1 MQRIVI
7 VGAGQA
13 AGWAVSTLRQHGFL
27 GEIHV
32 VSNEERVFYERPPLS
47 KQVLSKEAS
56 YDSLHLFSAE
66 QMQDFNIE
74 WHKPAVATQVD
85 RQQKHVV
92 LESGQVLP
100 YDKLLIATGSRA
112 RVPVNT
118 WQFIPNV
125 VTLRNVQDCER
136 LAEIL
141 QHTQNLAVIGGGW
154 IGLEIAATARKQG
167 KQVHVFEYGD
177 RLCARSVSPDV
188 SEFLQNMH
196 QQQGTQIHLNSK
208 NVHLIEAG
216 QHQVEVVNHPNAS
229 ELFDCVVVGA
239 GADIAKELGVSA
251 GLDVKDGIV
260 VNGFGQTSDQDI
272 YAAGDVAIHPSL
284 GYCIQSWA
292 NAQNQA
298 IATAKSSLGMDSEY
312 LDIPW
317 LWSDQYHYNI
327 QILGTYQ
334 PEKTKQI
341 VLRQNA
347 ADQCSYLYLDE
358 QNCLINMIAIN
369 DSKLVKLAKRW
380 MQSNTVLDPKLLA
393 DPEFNVMK
401 LKP

>member
-1 MQRIVI
+1 MERIVI

-13 AGWAVSTLRQHGFL
+13 AGWAVSTLRQNGFS

-32 VSNEERVFYERPPLS
+32 VSNEDQVFYERPPLS

-56 YDSLHLFSAE
+56 YESLNLFSAE
-66 QMQDFNIE
+66 QVQKFNIQ
-74 WHKPAVATQVD
+74 WHKPAVATEVNRQHKQVILD
-85 RQQKHVV
+85 
-92 LESGQVLP
+92 SGQLLP

-136 LAEIL
+136 FAEIL
-141 QHTQNLAVIGGGW
+141 QHAEKLAVVGGGW

-167 KQVHVFEYGD
+167 KEVHIFEYGD

-188 SEFLQNMH
+188 SDFLKMMH
-196 QQQGTQIHLNSK
+196 EQQGTQIHLNSK
-208 NVHLIEAG
+208 NLHLIEAG
-216 QHQVEVVNHPNAS
+216 QGKVEVVNHPNVS

-239 GADIAKELGVSA
+239 GADIAKELGVNA

-260 VNGFGQTSDQDI
+260 VNCFGQTSDQDI

-298 IATAKSSLGMDSEY
+298 IAAAKSMLGIETEY
-312 LDIPW
+312 SDIPW
-317 LWSDQYHYNI
+317 LWSDQYHFNI

-334 PEKTKQI
+334 PEKTAQI
-341 VLRQNA
+341 VVRKSTD
-347 ADQCSYLYLDE
+347 DQCSYLYLDD
-358 QNCLINMIAIN
+358 QNHLLNMIAIN

-380 MQSNTVLDPKLLA
+380 MQSNTLLDAKLLA

>member
-1 MQRIVI
+1 MERIVI

-13 AGWAVSTLRQHGFL
+13 AGWAVSTLRQNGFL

-32 VSNEERVFYERPPLS
+32 VSNEDQVFYERPPLS

-56 YDSLHLFSAE
+56 YESLNLFSTE
-66 QMQDFNIE
+66 QVQEFNIQ
-74 WHKPAVATQVD
+74 WHKPDVATQVD
-85 RQQKHVV
+85 RQQKQVV
-92 LESGQVLP
+92 LESGQILP

-141 QHTQNLAVIGGGW
+141 QHAQKLAVVGGGW

-167 KQVHVFEYGD
+167 KEVHIFEYGD

-188 SEFLQNMH
+188 SDFLKAMH

-208 NVHLIEAG
+208 NLHLIEAG
-216 QHQVEVVNHPNAS
+216 DHKVEVVNHPNTS

-239 GADIAKELGVSA
+239 GADIAKELGVNA

-260 VNGFGQTSDQDI
+260 VNCFGQTSDQDI

-298 IATAKSSLGMDSEY
+298 IAAAKSMLGIETEY
-312 LDIPW
+312 TDIPW
-317 LWSDQYHYNI
+317 LWSDQYHFNI

-334 PEKTKQI
+334 PERTKQT
-341 VLRQNA
+341 VVRRSTD
-347 ADQCSYLYLDE
+347 DQCSYLYLDD

>member
-13 AGWAVSTLRQHGFL
+13 AGWAVSTLRQNGYS

-32 VSNEERVFYERPPLS
+32 VSNEESVFYERPPLS

-56 YDSLHLFSAE
+56 YESLHLFSAE
-66 QMQDFNIE
+66 QVQGFNIQ
-74 WHKPAVATQVD
+74 WHKPALATQVD
-85 RQQKHVV
+85 RQQKQVV
-92 LESGQVLP
+92 LENGQILP
-100 YDKLLIATGSRA
+100 YDKLLLATGSRA

-141 QHTQNLAVIGGGW
+141 QNSQKLAVIGGGW

-167 KQVHVFEYGD
+167 KEVHIFEYGD

-188 SEFLQNMH
+188 SEFLKTMH
-196 QQQGTQIHLNSK
+196 EQQGTQIHLDSK
-208 NVHLIEAG
+208 NLHLIEAS
-216 QHQVEVVNHPNAS
+216 QQKVEVVNHPNAS

-239 GADIAKELGVSA
+239 GADIAKELGTNA

-298 IATAKSSLGMDSEY
+298 IAAAKSMLGIATEY
-312 LDIPW
+312 ADIPW
-317 LWSDQYHYNI
+317 LWSDQYHFNI

-334 PEKTKQI
+334 PEKTEQI
-341 VLRQNA
+341 VIRRS
-347 ADQCSYLYLDE
+347 ADDQYSYLYLDD
-358 QNCLINMIAIN
+358 QKHLLNMIAMN
-369 DSKLVKLAKRW
+369 DPKLVKLAKRW
-380 MQSNTVLDPKLLA
+380 MQSNTELDPKLLA

>member
-1 MQRIVI
+1 MERIVI

-13 AGWAVSTLRQHGFL
+13 AGWAVSTLRQNGFL

-32 VSNEERVFYERPPLS
+32 VSNEDQVFYERPPLS

-56 YDSLHLFSAE
+56 YESLNLFSTE
-66 QMQDFNIE
+66 QVQEFNIQ
-74 WHKPAVATQVD
+74 WHKPDVATQVD
-85 RQQKHVV
+85 RQQKQVV
-92 LESGQVLP
+92 LESGQILP

-141 QHTQNLAVIGGGW
+141 QHAQKLAVVGGGW
-154 IGLEIAATARKQG
+154 VGLEIAATARKQG
-167 KQVHVFEYGD
+167 KEVHIFEYGD

-188 SEFLQNMH
+188 SEFLKAIH
-196 QQQGTQIHLNSK
+196 EKQGIKIHLNSK
-208 NVHLIEAG
+208 NLHLIEAG
-216 QHQVEVVNHPNAS
+216 NHKVEVVNHPNTS

-239 GADIAKELGVSA
+239 GADIAKELGVNA

-260 VNGFGQTSDQDI
+260 VNCFGQTSDQDI

-298 IATAKSSLGMDSEY
+298 IAAAKSMLGIETEY
-312 LDIPW
+312 TDIPW
-317 LWSDQYHYNI
+317 LWSDQYHFNI

-334 PEKTKQI
+334 PERTKQT
-341 VLRQNA
+341 VVRRSTD
-347 ADQCSYLYLDE
+347 DQCSYLYLDD

>member
-1 MQRIVI
+1 MERIVI

-13 AGWAVSTLRQHGFL
+13 AGWAVSTLRQNGFV

-32 VSNEERVFYERPPLS
+32 ISNEDQVFYERPPLS

-56 YDSLHLFSAE
+56 YESLNLFSAE
-66 QMQDFNIE
+66 QVQEFNIQ
-74 WHKPAVATQVD
+74 WHKPDVATQVD
-85 RQQKHVV
+85 RQQKQVV
-92 LESGQVLP
+92 LESGQILP

-141 QHTQNLAVIGGGW
+141 QHAQKLAVVGGGW

-167 KQVHVFEYGD
+167 KEVHIFEYGD

-188 SEFLQNMH
+188 SEFLKAIH
-196 QQQGTQIHLNSK
+196 EQQGTKIHLNSK
-208 NVHLIEAG
+208 NLHLIEAG
-216 QHQVEVVNHPNAS
+216 NHKVEVVNHPNTS

-239 GADIAKELGVSA
+239 GADIAKELGVNA

-260 VNGFGQTSDQDI
+260 VNCFGQTSDQDI

-298 IATAKSSLGMDSEY
+298 IAAAKSMLGIETEY
-312 LDIPW
+312 TDIPW
-317 LWSDQYHYNI
+317 LWSDQYHFNI

-334 PEKTKQI
+334 PEKTAQI
-341 VLRQNA
+341 VVRKSTD
-347 ADQCSYLYLDE
+347 DQCSYLYLDD
-358 QNCLINMIAIN
+358 QNHLLNMIAIN

-380 MQSNTVLDPKLLA
+380 MQSNTLLDAKLLA

>member
-1 MQRIVI
+1 MERIVI

-13 AGWAVSTLRQHGFL
+13 AGWAVSTLRQNGFL

-32 VSNEERVFYERPPLS
+32 VSNEDQVFYERPPLS

-56 YDSLHLFSAE
+56 YESLNLFSTE
-66 QMQDFNIE
+66 QVQEFNIQ
-74 WHKPAVATQVD
+74 WHKPDVATQVD
-85 RQQKHVV
+85 RQQKQVV
-92 LESGQVLP
+92 LESGQILP

-141 QHTQNLAVIGGGW
+141 QHAQKLAVVGGGW

-167 KQVHVFEYGD
+167 KEVHIFEYGD

-188 SEFLQNMH
+188 SEFLKAIH
-196 QQQGTQIHLNSK
+196 EQQGTQIHLNSK
-208 NVHLIEAG
+208 NLHLIEAG
-216 QHQVEVVNHPNAS
+216 HHKVEVVNHPNTT

-239 GADIAKELGVSA
+239 GADIAKELGVNA

-260 VNGFGQTSDQDI
+260 VNCFGQTSDQDI

-298 IATAKSSLGMDSEY
+298 IAAAKSMLGIETEY
-312 LDIPW
+312 TDIPW
-317 LWSDQYHYNI
+317 LWSDQYHFNI

-334 PEKTKQI
+334 PERTKQT
-341 VLRQNA
+341 VVRRSTD
-347 ADQCSYLYLDE
+347 DQCSYLYLDD

>member
-1 MQRIVI
+1 MERIVI

-13 AGWAVSTLRQHGFL
+13 AGWAVSTLRQNGFL

-32 VSNEERVFYERPPLS
+32 VSNEEKVFYERPPLS

-56 YDSLHLFSAE
+56 YESLNLFSTE
-66 QMQDFNIE
+66 QMQEFNIQ
-74 WHKPAVATQVD
+74 WHKPAVAAQVD
-85 RQQKHVV
+85 RQQKQVV
-92 LESGQVLP
+92 LESGQILP

-141 QHTQNLAVIGGGW
+141 QHAQKLAVVGGGW

-167 KQVHVFEYGD
+167 KEVHIFEYGD

-188 SEFLQNMH
+188 SDFLKAMH

-208 NVHLIEAG
+208 NLHLIEAG
-216 QHQVEVVNHPNAS
+216 HHKVEVVNHPNTS

-239 GADIAKELGVSA
+239 GADIAKELGVNA

-260 VNGFGQTSDQDI
+260 VNCFGQTSDQDI

-298 IATAKSSLGMDSEY
+298 IAAAKSMLGIETEY
-312 LDIPW
+312 TDIPW
-317 LWSDQYHYNI
+317 LWSDQYHFNI

-334 PEKTKQI
+334 PERTKQT
-341 VLRQNA
+341 VVRRSTD
-347 ADQCSYLYLDE
+347 DQCSYLYLDD

>member
-1 MQRIVI
+1 MERIVI

-13 AGWAVSTLRQHGFL
+13 AGWAVSTLRQNGYS

-32 VSNEERVFYERPPLS
+32 VSNEDHVFYERPPLS
-47 KQVLSKEAS
+47 KQVLSKEAT
-56 YDSLHLFSAE
+56 YESLHLFSSE
-66 QMQDFNIE
+66 QVQDFNIQ

-85 RQQKHVV
+85 RQRKQVV
-92 LESGQVLP
+92 LESGQVLA

-141 QHTQNLAVIGGGW
+141 QHSQKLAVIGGGW

-167 KQVHVFEYGD
+167 KEVHIFEYGD

-188 SEFLQNMH
+188 SEFLKNMH
-196 QQQGTQIHLNSK
+196 EQQGTQIHLDSK
-208 NVHLIEAG
+208 NLHLIEAG
-216 QHQVEVVNHPNAS
+216 QQKVEVVNHPNTS

-239 GADIAKELGVSA
+239 GADIAKELGVNA

-298 IATAKSSLGMDSEY
+298 IAAAKSMLGIETEY
-312 LDIPW
+312 SDIPW
-317 LWSDQYHYNI
+317 LWSDQYHFNI

-334 PEKTKQI
+334 AEKTVQI
-341 VLRQNA
+341 VVRKSA
-347 ADQCSYLYLDE
+347 DDQCSYLYLDN
-358 QNCLINMIAIN
+358 QNHLLNMIAIN

-380 MQSNTVLDPKLLA
+380 MQSNSVLDPNLLA

>member
-1 MQRIVI
+1 MERIVI

-13 AGWAVSTLRQHGFL
+13 AGWAVSTLRQNGYV

-32 VSNEERVFYERPPLS
+32 VSNEEQVFYERPPLS

-56 YDSLHLFSAE
+56 YESLNLFSPE
-66 QMQDFNIE
+66 QVQEFNIQ
-74 WHKPAVATQVD
+74 WHKPDVATQVD

-92 LESGQVLP
+92 LESGQILP

-141 QHTQNLAVIGGGW
+141 QHAQKLAVVGGGW

-167 KQVHVFEYGD
+167 KEVHIFEYGD

-188 SEFLQNMH
+188 SEFLKVMH
-196 QQQGTQIHLNSK
+196 EQQGTQIHLNSK
-208 NVHLIEAG
+208 NLHLIEAG
-216 QHQVEVVNHPNAS
+216 QHKVEVVNHPNVS

-239 GADIAKELGVSA
+239 GADIAKELGVGA

-260 VNGFGQTSDQDI
+260 VNCLGQTSDQDI

-298 IATAKSSLGMDSEY
+298 IAAAKSMLGIETEY
-312 LDIPW
+312 TDIPW
-317 LWSDQYHYNI
+317 LWSDQYHFNI

-334 PEKTKQI
+334 PERTKQT
-341 VLRQNA
+341 VVRRSTD
-347 ADQCSYLYLDE
+347 DQCSYLYLDD

>member
-1 MQRIVI
+1 MERIVI

-13 AGWAVSTLRQHGFL
+13 AGWAVSTLRQNGFL

-32 VSNEERVFYERPPLS
+32 VSNEDQVFYERPPLS

-56 YDSLHLFSAE
+56 YESLNLFSPE
-66 QMQDFNIE
+66 QVQEFNIQ
-74 WHKPAVATQVD
+74 WHKPDVATQVD
-85 RQQKHVV
+85 RQQKQVV
-92 LESGQVLP
+92 LESGQILP

-141 QHTQNLAVIGGGW
+141 QHAQKLAVVGGGW

-167 KQVHVFEYGD
+167 KEVHIFEYGD

-188 SEFLQNMH
+188 SAFLRDMH
-196 QQQGTQIHLNSK
+196 EQQGTQIHLNSK
-208 NVHLIEAG
+208 NLHLIEAG
-216 QHQVEVVNHPNAS
+216 QQKVEVVNHPNTS

-239 GADIAKELGVSA
+239 GADIAKELGVNA

-260 VNGFGQTSDQDI
+260 VNCFGQTSDQDI

-298 IATAKSSLGMDSEY
+298 IAAAKSMLGIETEY
-312 LDIPW
+312 TDIPW
-317 LWSDQYHYNI
+317 LWSDQYHFNI

-334 PEKTKQI
+334 PERTKQT
-341 VLRQNA
+341 VVRRSTD
-347 ADQCSYLYLDE
+347 DQCSYLYLDD